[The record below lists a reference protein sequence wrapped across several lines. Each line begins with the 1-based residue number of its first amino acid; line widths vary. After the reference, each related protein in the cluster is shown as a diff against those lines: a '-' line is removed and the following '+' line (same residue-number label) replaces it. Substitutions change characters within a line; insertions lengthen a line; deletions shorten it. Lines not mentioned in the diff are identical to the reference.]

1 MNILQLALPA
11 CLFFPIK
18 GEINHIFKEVRMKFP
33 GKRKT
38 KYYFPI
44 EAKGRIPFDNDFSTP
59 GHVRVVGIEQ
69 LLVDIEI
76 NVSDEFLAK
85 YDIAKGESVVLDDRI
100 AQEIY
105 SEAQEQGLIVGEFAG
120 GAVGNTLHNYSV
132 LSDDR
137 CVVLGAIC
145 ENLSVGDY
153 AFKYICNTSFHMDF
167 SHLKPCPGPMA
178 KAMCFITPDNERSF
192 GISKGIMNDLTPD
205 AIPEKVIEGAASL
218 LITTFLLRD
227 ETSSMFAAT
236 MKAVQ
241 LAKQNDVPVILSLGT
256 SSLVEEKRDFL
267 YAFISDYVSIVAMNE
282 KEAEEL
288 VSESDMLLAGE
299 KILDIADLA
308 LITVGAKGLYLCGHV
323 EREYARETKDK
334 IHSKAI
340 AEYNMFEYSRAML
353 KKDCK
358 APLKIYT
365 HINPY
370 LGGPGTEIK
379 NTNGAGDAALSAI
392 MHDISAN
399 MYHRQVIPTS
409 PKHITKFL
417 SYSSLHQMCKYA
429 NRVSFEVLKQ
439 NSPRLSRGLP
449 LREANL
455 EESYWAQ

>member
-1 MNILQLALPA
+1 
-11 CLFFPIK
+11 
-18 GEINHIFKEVRMKFP
+18 MKFP

-44 EAKGRIPFDNDFSTP
+44 EAKGRTPFDNDFSSA

-76 NVSDEFLAK
+76 NVNDEFLAN
-85 YDIAKGESVVLDDRI
+85 YNIPKGESVVLSEDV
-100 AQEIY
+100 AQEVY
-105 SEAQEQGLIVGEFAG
+105 NDAKSRGLIVGEFAG

-132 LSDDR
+132 LADDR

-145 ENLSVGDY
+145 KNISVGDY
-153 AFKYICNTSFHMDF
+153 AFKYICNTSFHMDLDF
-167 SHLKPCPGPMA
+167 LQPCEGAMA

-192 GISKGIMNDLTPD
+192 AISKGIMNELSPEYV
-205 AIPEKVIEGAASL
+205 PEKVIEGAASL

-227 ETSSMFAAT
+227 ESSPMFAAT
-236 MKAVQ
+236 IRAAQ
-241 LAKQNDVPVILSLGT
+241 LAKKHGVPVILSLGT
-256 SSLVEEKRDFL
+256 SFLVDEKKDF
-267 YAFISDYVSIVAMNE
+267 FIEFVKEYVNILAMNE
-282 KEAEEL
+282 KEAESL
-288 VSESDMLLAGE
+288 VGENDMLLAGQ
-299 KILDIADLA
+299 KILDYTDLA
-308 LITVGAKGLYLCGHV
+308 LITVGPKGLYLCGHV
-323 EREYARETKDK
+323 DEQLARMTKDK
-334 IHSKAI
+334 IHTKSI
-340 AEYNMFEYSRAML
+340 AEYNMYEYSRAML

-358 APLKIYT
+358 KPLKIYT

-379 NTNGAGDAALSAI
+379 NTNGAGDAALSAL
-392 MHDISAN
+392 MHDLSAN
-399 MYHRQVIPTS
+399 AYHREVIPNS
-409 PKHITKFL
+409 PKHDHKYI

>member
-1 MNILQLALPA
+1 
-11 CLFFPIK
+11 
-18 GEINHIFKEVRMKFP
+18 MKFP

-44 EAKGRIPFDNDFSTP
+44 EAKGRIPFNSDFAAP
-59 GHVRVVGIEQ
+59 GNVWVIGIEQ

-76 NVSDEFLAK
+76 NVDDQFLEQFG
-85 YDIAKGESVVLDDRI
+85 IPKGESVVLDDQT
-100 AQEIY
+100 ADQIY
-105 SEAQEQGLIVGEFAG
+105 HLAKKKNLIVGEFAG

-132 LSDDR
+132 LADDG
-137 CVVLGAIC
+137 CIVLGAVC
-145 ENLSVGDY
+145 ENISVGDY

-167 SHLKPCPGPMA
+167 SYLKPCPGPMA

-192 GISKGIMNDLTPD
+192 GISKGIMNDLTAD
-205 AIPEKVIEGAASL
+205 YIPEKIFEGAASL

-227 ETSSMFAAT
+227 QKSSMFEAT
-236 MKAVQ
+236 LRAVQ
-241 LAKQNDVPVILSLGT
+241 LANKHNVPVILSLGT
-256 SSLVEEKRDFL
+256 SSLVEENKEFLADF
-267 YAFISDYVSIVAMNE
+267 IDKYVNIVAMNE
-282 KEAEEL
+282 KEAEAL
-288 VSESDMLLAGE
+288 TGESDILLAGQ
-299 KILDIADLA
+299 KVLDSTDLA
-308 LITVGAKGLYLCGHV
+308 LITVGPKGLYLCGHV
-323 EREYARETKDK
+323 EESIARMTKDK
-334 IHSKAI
+334 IHSKSI
-340 AEYNMFEYSRAML
+340 AEYNKYEYSRAML

-358 APLKIYT
+358 KPLKIYS

-399 MYHRQVIPTS
+399 IYHRQVVPNS
-409 PKHITKFL
+409 PKHDEKFL
-417 SYSSLHQMCKYA
+417 CYSSLHQIAKYA